1 MSAYIGAYLGLLP
14 AQARNRALENAQAV
28 VRQQAT
34 TQVRQAEG
42 QTNEARRARIRLQ
55 REAAGRLRVLRAGGL
70 GGSFRQRGINLAID
84 ARRDLATLSTNL
96 GRTVAQIG
104 QQANNQIMALN
115 NQKQNEGLAAVEGAL
130 AGIQAVASFGSNLS
144 GFMGG
149 SQTAQVDTGGL
160 NLPQSVAPQ
169 IQDLRTP
176 QIDQNGI
183 QLADPGRMA
192 LQGGPPR

>member
-1 MSAYIGAYLGLLP
+1 MSALAGAFLGVLP

-70 GGSFRQRGINLAID
+70 GGSFTQRGINLAID
-84 ARRDLATLSTNL
+84 ARRDLTTLSTNL
-96 GRTVAQIG
+96 GRSVSQIG
-104 QQANNQIMALN
+104 QQANNQIMSLN
-115 NQKQNEGLAAVEGAL
+115 NQMQNEGLAAVEGAL
-130 AGIQAVASFGSNLS
+130 AGIQAVASLGSNLS

-149 SQTAQVDTGGL
+149 SQAAQVDTGGL
-160 NLPQSVAPQ
+160 SLPTFGNGGSGTGTPSAGTGDF
-169 IQDLRTP
+169 DLRNQSLGSNAGT
-176 QIDQNGI
+176 GF
-183 QLADPGRMA
+183 A
-192 LQGGPPR
+192 